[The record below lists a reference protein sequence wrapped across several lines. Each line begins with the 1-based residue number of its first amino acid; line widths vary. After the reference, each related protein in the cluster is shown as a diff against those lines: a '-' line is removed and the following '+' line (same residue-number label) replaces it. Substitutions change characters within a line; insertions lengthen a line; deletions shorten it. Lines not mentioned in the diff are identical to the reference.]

1 MFQNY
6 YVSIKAEYESRNE
19 NSEHTFRTHF
29 QNFLREFE
37 QQYSSRNL
45 LIKHEPLNVGSYGRP
60 DFKITTD
67 YHLTIGLIETKK
79 IGDNLKDVLKSEQI
93 KKYSELS
100 DNIILTD
107 YLDFYLVRNGEVVL
121 HSWLFTE
128 FDLDKKKFKVAETN
142 IIQLKELLL
151 EFFSA
156 EPEPIVTVD
165 DLAKKLSR
173 KAIFL
178 REFSKINLA
187 ENPVDENKLYS
198 MYNVF
203 RETLLPGLET
213 DYFSDIYAQTI
224 CYGLFLGGLN
234 CDSAKEQLNRFTAFS
249 LMPNSFPLIKELFH
263 NLDDFPTE
271 VVWAIDE
278 ILTILKVTDYSAIK
292 HEFAEYRNRE
302 QGFHDPFIYFYEDF
316 LKQYDKNQRE
326 LRGVYYT
333 PEPVVSYIV
342 RSVEEVL
349 KDTFGMPEGYVNDKV
364 TVLDFACGTGTFL
377 LNVFKQALDS
387 AHRYGDKGFV
397 NKMLN
402 ERLINRYY
410 GFELLVA
417 PYVVAHLKISEY
429 LKEQGYSLWD
439 GKRLSVYLTNTLS
452 NNEPKPFGFMPHL
465 SREGK
470 EANRIKN
477 EDVLVVMGNP
487 PYSGHSAN
495 KGAWIDDFMKDYFV
509 VDGNPLNE
517 RNPKW
522 LNDDYVKF
530 LRFAQWKM
538 EKLKQGVV
546 GVITNHSYLDNPT
559 FRGMRQSLMNSYDEI
574 YIIDLHGNAKKKE
587 KSPDGS
593 PDQNVFDIQQGV
605 AIAIFVKKQLKPK
618 SCRIF
623 YHDVYGHREAKKAY
637 LNTIVKSTTD
647 WEEIYPDTPFYLF
660 RPRNIDL
667 LKKYNDGISLTEIF
681 GKSSVGIVTSRDNF
695 AIDFKKVK
703 LVERLNKFRNLAFSD
718 EDIQKKYK
726 LKNNTK
732 FNLSFSRQ
740 IINKYSQIEYNTKFC
755 KISYRPFDDRYLFYD
770 DYIIER
776 MRKDIMI
783 NMQEDNIGLVS
794 NRQVSTGKFNHVF
807 VSSHIIESCFVS
819 NKTKEIG
826 YTYPLYILKNGEEK
840 IFFGVSEPTSEYGEL
855 TKSGLVKTENIKPEF
870 RKYIFKTYKRY
881 VDFTPEQIL
890 GYIYAVLHSKIY
902 REKYI
907 EFLKIDF
914 PRIPF
919 ADSAEIFEKMSELGW
934 ELIQHHLLNETVNF
948 GLCKLSGEGSNYLV
962 EKVERAEGKVWFN
975 KERYFE
981 GISDEVWDFH
991 IGGYQVLDKWLKE
1004 RKKHEVTLET
1014 EDILHFI
1021 SVVDVI
1027 DYTIK
1032 TMEKI
1037 DEIAEEWI

>member
-1 MFQNY
+1 MFQKY
-6 YVSIKAEYESRNE
+6 YDSIKAEYESQNE

-37 QQYSSRNL
+37 QQYSHRNL
-45 LIKHEPLNVGSYGRP
+45 LIKHEPLNVGNYGRP
-60 DFKITTD
+60 DFKVTTD

-107 YLDFYLVRNGEVVL
+107 YLDFYLIRNGEVIL

-142 IIQLKELLL
+142 IIQIKELLL

-187 ENPVDENKLYS
+187 ENPDDDNKLYS

-377 LNVFKQALDS
+377 LNVFKQAIGS

-509 VDGNPLNE
+509 VDGKPLNE

-538 EKLKQGVV
+538 EKLQQGVV

-593 PDQNVFDIQQGV
+593 LDQNVFDIQQGV

-647 WEEIYPDTPFYLF
+647 WEEINPDTPFYLF

-667 LKKYNDGISLTEIF
+667 LKKYNKGISLTEIF
-681 GKSSVGIVTSRDNF
+681 GKSSVGIVTARDNF
-695 AIDFKKVK
+695 TIDFKKDKLWRRINDFVK
-703 LVERLNKFRNLAFSD
+703 LNTEEARIRYNLGKDVRDWKVEFAKKDLLDSGLDSNK
-718 EDIQKKYK
+718 
-726 LKNNTK
+726 
-732 FNLSFSRQ
+732 
-740 IINKYSQIEYNTKFC
+740 IINIA
-755 KISYRPFDDRYLFYD
+755 YRPFDSRYTYFTG
-770 DYIIER
+770 R
-776 MRKDIMI
+776 SRGFHCMPRKDIML
-783 NMQEDNIGLVS
+783 NMQEQNIALISV
-794 NRQVSTGKFNHVF
+794 RQVAETIFNHTF
-807 VSSHIIESCFVS
+807 IAKNIIESRMTLS
-819 NKTKEIG
+819 NKGIA
-826 YTYPLYILKNGEEK
+826 YAYPLYIMKNGEEK

-934 ELIQHHLLNETVNF
+934 ELIQHHLLNETTKI